1 MTDFSVIINNQSIDN
16 VSAIIITV
24 VTGTF
29 YKLIELDT
37 FYKSHGEMS
46 KVTS

>member
-24 VTGTF
+24 VTVTF
-29 YKLIELDT
+29 YKLIEIDT